1 MFGLNCIL
9 ICIIS
14 RIYHLFVSDLKSFL
28 FLTSVV
34 DEFFFIRIY
43 EECPRS
49 SHRSKDILKN
59 LNVHISG
66 STLSQR
72 SMFGL
77 NCILIYIMSHIYHL
91 FVSDLKSFLF
101 MTSVD
106 HENLSYAY
114 MGPMPQEFSQKQRDI
129 EKSKCPYLR
138 FYLELEVD
146 VWLELHLKIYYESCI
161 PFVCER
167 KENFLNLKVHF
178 MLICDF

>member
-34 DEFFFIRIY
+34 DEFFFICIY

-66 STLSQR
+66 STWS
-72 SMFGL
+72 
-77 NCILIYIMSHIYHL
+77 
-91 FVSDLKSFLF
+91 
-101 MTSVD
+101 
-106 HENLSYAY
+106 
-114 MGPMPQEFSQKQRDI
+114 
-129 EKSKCPYLR
+129 
-138 FYLELEVD
+138 
-146 VWLELHLKIYYESCI
+146 
-161 PFVCER
+161 
-167 KENFLNLKVHF
+167 
-178 MLICDF
+178 